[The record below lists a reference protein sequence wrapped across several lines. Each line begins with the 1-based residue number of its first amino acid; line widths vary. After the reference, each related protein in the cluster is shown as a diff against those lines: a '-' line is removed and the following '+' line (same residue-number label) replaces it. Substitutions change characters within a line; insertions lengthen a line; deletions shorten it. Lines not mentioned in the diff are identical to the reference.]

1 MNKEKKVTLNQL
13 GTYSQH
19 LSSNQTTSGLDWTT
33 FDLDRSSGLDS
44 LRVRMVQ
51 LISTCA
57 QSVNF
62 ISTIILII
70 SNYASIRSLSLSLSK
85 TKLAQNPQLKPDSY
99 LFRHFHD
106 LRINPISSELHPGCT
121 SRDSQNILN
130 QGHISHDINMAPTL

>member
-19 LSSNQTTSGLDWTT
+19 LSSNQTTSGLDWTGTT

-70 SNYASIRSLSLSLSK
+70 SNYSSIRSLSLQDKTCSK
-85 TKLAQNPQLKPDSY
+85 STIKA
-99 LFRHFHD
+99 
-106 LRINPISSELHPGCT
+106 G
-121 SRDSQNILN
+121 
-130 QGHISHDINMAPTL
+130 